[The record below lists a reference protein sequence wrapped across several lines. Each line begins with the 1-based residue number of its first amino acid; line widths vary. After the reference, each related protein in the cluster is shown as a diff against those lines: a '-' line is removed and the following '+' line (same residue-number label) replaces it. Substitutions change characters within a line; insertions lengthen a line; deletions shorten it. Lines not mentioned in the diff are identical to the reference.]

1 MVSPD
6 EPTAPRVSSVLL
18 SDGTLISKPMEDM
31 SPLLERREFLE
42 NMIIPPL
49 DEKRFEDRGK

>member
-1 MVSPD
+1 
-6 EPTAPRVSSVLL
+6 VLL